1 MNTVEYVEAYYVDPE
16 NGSDRNPGTFDR
28 PFRTIQHSIDVAG
41 ENENDS
47 NQIFLRE
54 GVYYPDQPIEIN
66 QNGGT
71 KEAFLTIQPLPGE
84 EAIIDGSEVERGG
97 GLIEVRNVRRVN
109 IVGLEIRNA
118 PSHGIEVVNGKYIN
132 LVDNLIYDTQS
143 MGIRVRGA
151 IPENSLYE
159 GDTTS
164 QSSDIVIEGNQ
175 VYQTNLS
182 NSGENKGVDNWGAG
196 IQAWNADNVVIV
208 RNTVGENYGEGIG
221 LSLVDDA
228 VVAQNYVYDSY
239 SVQVYLDNVTD
250 SLIESNFVYN
260 SGDRRFYRD
269 SLPANGIGLS
279 LVDDAVVAQN
289 YVYDSYS
296 VQVYLD
302 NVTDS
307 LIESN
312 FVYNSGDRRFY
323 RDSLPANGIALAN
336 EIYDVAEP
344 QNFYLDDNLIQ
355 RNIIVGAD
363 TAILYGTWAGIH
375 QDDATN
381 NFRGLRNTT
390 IAHNTIYDANSASI
404 NFFEDPNTSNVSVEG
419 NIFHQDSDSEVVPL
433 DSLTGVDFGR
443 NLWFGD
449 ASVTSNNSDDTI
461 ITEPLF
467 ANPGSYRVGDYQL
480 QTGSSAIDVVPE
492 DSSYWVKDNL
502 GDLGALE
509 LGEPIFEAGDII

>member
-28 PFRTIQHSIDVAG
+28 PFKTIQHSIDVAG

-269 SLPANGIGLS
+269 SLPANGI
-279 LVDDAVVAQN
+279 
-289 YVYDSYS
+289 
-296 VQVYLD
+296 
-302 NVTDS
+302 
-307 LIESN
+307 
-312 FVYNSGDRRFY
+312 
-323 RDSLPANGIALAN
+323 ALAN

-433 DSLTGVDFGR
+433 DSLTGVDFGQ

-480 QTGSSAIDVVPE
+480 QAGSSAIDVVPE